1 MKNKPKSPQRIIETK
16 PFIKKYNWE
25 GIHYSSEKDDW
36 KKFEKF
42 NLTVALN
49 FSILK
54 QEKQQK
60 QTIPLIIPNGKRWNN
75 LVVKK
80 VSTLFRGMTSKNHSV
95 IYCLNYIYYFTT
107 ENKRESQKKYL
118 KIMIFATW

>member
-1 MKNKPKSPQRIIETK
+1 MKNKPKSRQRIIETK

-54 QEKQQK
+54 
-60 QTIPLIIPNGKRWNN
+60 
-75 LVVKK
+75 
-80 VSTLFRGMTSKNHSV
+80 
-95 IYCLNYIYYFTT
+95 
-107 ENKRESQKKYL
+107 
-118 KIMIFATW
+118 

>member
-49 FSILK
+49 FSILR
-54 QEKQQK
+54 QEK
-60 QTIPLIIPNGKRWNN
+60 
-75 LVVKK
+75 
-80 VSTLFRGMTSKNHSV
+80 
-95 IYCLNYIYYFTT
+95 TT
-107 ENKRESQKKYL
+107 ETNYSFNNSKRKK
-118 KIMIFATW
+118 ME